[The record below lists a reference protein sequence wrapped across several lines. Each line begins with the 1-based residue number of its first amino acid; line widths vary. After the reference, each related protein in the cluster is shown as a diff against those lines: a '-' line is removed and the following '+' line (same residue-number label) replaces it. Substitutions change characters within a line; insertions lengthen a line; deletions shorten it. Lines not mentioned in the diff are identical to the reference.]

1 MAPRELG
8 YRPGWRKRWLAVATM
23 LVAVGCWVGC
33 GRRTLSDA
41 RDGGA
46 GALDP
51 SGSRDGGPGLPT
63 ADAAATD
70 LGPVVVAPEVS
81 RAWTWRS
88 CGDMAPT
95 AVDVAARFGPDGTIA
110 ALSERGIRV
119 YDQTG
124 SFRSASDGRA
134 DFLISAPDGAVLAGT
149 MTPAA
154 IVMTPFDET
163 TPRFTFELPPAAACG
178 RLIAFSVNGNYLL
191 ASGGRSSCVWRTSDQ
206 GFVAS
211 VPTSVDEVAIRGDG
225 IVSIEEASQRSY
237 AVTRDFTGR
246 ETARVQIDAAGPALL
261 SPGGDRVL
269 TLRSDPPALWDADS
283 GRRLTW
289 TPAPGPPAWSPIFSP
304 KGDLV
309 LLGDGIFRTA
319 DGVRVETIDP
329 SSRAATGFGEVL
341 ALSADGKRMV
351 RNEFGRATLEAV
363 STPGIVA
370 VLGGLPLPEPGQI
383 TKSINKL
390 ALSADGAVLV
400 SNILNRAGFGFRLAA
415 SFGDSR
421 LIWNMFSEVNVDVD
435 VSADGEMAAI
445 GGDGRGL
452 YSAVDGRILWPQ
464 PVPPPSLLACATEG
478 VRFSPKRTW
487 AAGSSYERTVD
498 VFALRDAPGTA
509 SRAPILRLPAAC
521 GDAAAFSRD
530 ERLMATSTP
539 ALYRTAATPAG
550 WQRVWS
556 APISPLPS
564 SGFDFAG
571 WANDVR
577 FSPDETQLLLSQCDQ
592 SAVCVASL
600 ISVATGEVSRTL
612 PALQSAHPSFSPE
625 GSWIV
630 AGGALLHLPSGDVR
644 TLDPA
649 VMTTTSLFTPDGDI
663 IAASGDGVLTRYCR
677 SR

>member
-8 YRPGWRKRWLAVATM
+8 YRPGSRQLWLAVATM
-23 LVAVGCWVGC
+23 LLAVGCWVGC

-88 CGDMAPT
+88 CGEMTPS

-110 ALSERGIRV
+110 VLSERGIRLH
-119 YDQTG
+119 DQTG
-124 SFRSASDGRA
+124 SFPPLSGGPA

-149 MTPAA
+149 MTSAA
-154 IVMTPFDET
+154 IVMTPFDGT
-163 TPRFTFELPPAAACG
+163 TPRFTFNLPPTAACG
-178 RLIAFSVNGNYLL
+178 KLVAFSVNGKYLL
-191 ASGGRSSCVWRTSDQ
+191 ARGGGVSCVWRTSDQ

-211 VPTSVDEVAIRGDG
+211 LPTSGEEVAVRGDG
-225 IVSIEEASQRSY
+225 IVSIEETSQRSY
-237 AVTRDFTGR
+237 AVTRDLTGK
-246 ETARVQIDAAGPALL
+246 ETARVQIDAVGGALL
-261 SPGGDRVL
+261 SPAGDRAL
-269 TLRSDPPALWDADS
+269 TLWSGPPALWDLDS
-283 GRRLTW
+283 GRRVTW
-289 TPAPGPPAWSPIFSP
+289 TPVGPSARSPTFSP

-329 SSRAATGFGEVL
+329 SSRAATAFGEVL

-351 RNEFGRATLEAV
+351 RNEFGRATLEAI
-363 STPGIVA
+363 SSPGIVA
-370 VLGGLPLPEPGQI
+370 VLGGLPLPQPGE
-383 TKSINKL
+383 TAKSINKL

-415 SFGDSR
+415 SFRDSR
-421 LIWNMFSEVNVDVD
+421 LIWSMSSEVNVDVD
-435 VSADGEMAAI
+435 VSTDGEMAAI

-452 YSAVDGRILWPQ
+452 YSAVDGRILWP
-464 PVPPPSLLACATEG
+464 PPTPPPSLLACATEG
-478 VRFSPKRTW
+478 LHFSPKRTW

-498 VFALRDAPGTA
+498 VFALRGAPGTA
-509 SRAPILRLPAAC
+509 SREPILRLPAAC
-521 GDAAAFSRD
+521 GDAATFSRD

-539 ALYRTAATPAG
+539 ALYRTAATAAG

-556 APISPLPS
+556 APISSLPS

-577 FSPDETQLLLSQCDQ
+577 FSPDETQLLVSRCDQ
-592 SAVCVASL
+592 SAVCVARL
-600 ISVATGEVSRTL
+600 VSVATGEVSQTL

-630 AGGALLHLPSGDVR
+630 AGGTLLHLPSGDVR
-644 TLDPA
+644 TFDPA
-649 VMTTTSLFTPDGDI
+649 VTTTTALFTPDGDI

-677 SR
+677 SN